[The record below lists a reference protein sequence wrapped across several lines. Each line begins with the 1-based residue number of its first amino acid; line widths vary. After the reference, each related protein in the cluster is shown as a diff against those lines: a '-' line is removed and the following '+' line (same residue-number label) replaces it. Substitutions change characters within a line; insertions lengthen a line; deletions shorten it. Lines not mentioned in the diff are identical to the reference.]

1 MADPTP
7 EPPVYRLNAAGILQR
22 TDGRILICERLNDPG
37 AWQFAQGGVNPG
49 ETMEQALA
57 REMEEEL
64 SLLPEDYLV
73 ITHKGPYRY
82 LFDKRKKKKGFDGQQ
97 QTYFLTL
104 MTCPETK
111 INVITPHQEF
121 RRARWIQP
129 SEFDIAWLPDF
140 KREVYRAVLRDFF
153 GVAR

>member
-1 MADPTP
+1 
-7 EPPVYRLNAAGILQR
+7 
-22 TDGRILICERLNDPG
+22 
-37 AWQFAQGGVNPG
+37 
-49 ETMEQALA
+49 
-57 REMEEEL
+57 
-64 SLLPEDYLV
+64 LV